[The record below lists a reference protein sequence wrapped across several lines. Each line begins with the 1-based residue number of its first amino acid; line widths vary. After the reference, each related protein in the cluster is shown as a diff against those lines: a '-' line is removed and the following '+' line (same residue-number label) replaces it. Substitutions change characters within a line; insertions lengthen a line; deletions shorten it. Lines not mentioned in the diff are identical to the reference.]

1 MIDYIIITSIFVI
14 GFIVTLYIFR
24 ELKVNTLN
32 DKIHELEIE
41 MLNNHTEIMKLQH
54 EIELL
59 EETIAL
65 LRKAKN

>member
-1 MIDYIIITSIFVI
+1 MIDYIIIASIFVI
-14 GFIVTLYIFR
+14 GFIVTFYIFR

-41 MLNNHTEIMKLQH
+41 MLNNHTEIMKLQN

-59 EETIAL
+59 ETTIEAM
-65 LRKAKN
+65 RKVKN

>member
-1 MIDYIIITSIFVI
+1 MIDYIIIASIFVI
-14 GFIVTLYIFR
+14 GFIVTFYIFR

-41 MLNNHTEIMKLQH
+41 MLNNHTEIMKLQN

-59 EETIAL
+59 ETTIEAM
-65 LRKAKN
+65 RKPKN

>member
-14 GFIVTLYIFR
+14 GFIVTFYIFR

-41 MLNNHTEIMKLQH
+41 MLKNHTEIMKLQN

-59 EETIAL
+59 ETTIAAMG
-65 LRKAKN
+65 KAND

>member
-14 GFIVTLYIFR
+14 GFIVTFYIFR
-24 ELKVNTLN
+24 ELKVNALN

-41 MLNNHTEIMKLQH
+41 MLNNHTEIMKLRQ

-59 EETIAL
+59 EETIASM
-65 LRKAKN
+65 RKTKN

>member
-14 GFIVTLYIFR
+14 GFIVTFYIFR

-41 MLNNHTEIMKLQH
+41 MLNNHTEIMKLQN

-59 EETIAL
+59 ETTIAAMG
-65 LRKAKN
+65 KAND